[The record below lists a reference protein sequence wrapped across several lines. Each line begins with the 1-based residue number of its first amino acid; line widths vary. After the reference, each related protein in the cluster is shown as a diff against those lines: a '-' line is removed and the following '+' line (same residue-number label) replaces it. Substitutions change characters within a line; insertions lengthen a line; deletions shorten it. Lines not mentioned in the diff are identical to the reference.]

1 MFGQESNGLMHTP
14 TKVQRRNPGS
24 VEAEGKVSLD
34 VSEDRCPSANL
45 WIFGVLWDLQVL
57 HRTLLYEAAC

>member
-1 MFGQESNGLMHTP
+1 MHTP